1 MLTTSAE
8 LHEQAQAIAESSKDD
23 MKFPFV
29 LHYDPNQ
36 KDSLL
41 SMLGTVGAVVESDD
55 ESGYKLSVKANM
67 KQLAFIK
74 KLDSVKRVSSH
85 EGGNPFLTGMANETA
100 TADAAVMTPG

>member
-8 LHEQAQAIAESSKDD
+8 LHEQAGQIKESSKDD
-23 MKFPFV
+23 TKFPFV

-41 SMLGTVGAVVESDD
+41 SMLNTVGAVVESDD
-55 ESGYKLSVKANM
+55 ENGHKLSLKANM

-74 KLDSVKRVSSH
+74 KLDSIKK
-85 EGGNPFLTGMANETA
+85 P
-100 TADAAVMTPG
+100 